1 MESAADS
8 AGDGA
13 ELTVLIQAVMYSRTS
28 LLGQRLLV
36 AKDQLGWLVTQRL
49 FDDENDDGEEFVA
62 DCLKLLE
69 KTDCQSLVVSL
80 AAAHLFVD
88 RQEAID

>member
-8 AGDGA
+8 AEDVA
-13 ELTVLIQAVMYSRTS
+13 ELRVLIQAAIYSRTS
-28 LLGQRLLV
+28 LLGQRRLV
-36 AKDQLGWLVTQRL
+36 AKDQLGWQVKQHL
-49 FDDENDDGEEFVA
+49 FDDGDDGEDFVA
-62 DCLKLLE
+62 DCLKLHE
-69 KTDCQSLVVSL
+69 KTDGQSLVVSL

>member
-8 AGDGA
+8 AEDVA
-13 ELTVLIQAVMYSRTS
+13 ELTVLIQAAIYSRTS
-28 LLGQRLLV
+28 LLGQRSLV
-36 AKDQLGWLVTQRL
+36 AKDQLGWQVTQRL
-49 FDDENDDGEEFVA
+49 FGDDDDEDFVA
-62 DCLKLLE
+62 DCLKLPE

-88 RQEAID
+88 RQEAIG